1 MADGVFVLITTL
13 VGIIC
18 FLIDVVLN
26 SGNDR
31 HDPTTLS
38 STVDLTYMPMTYVR
52 GTILQVP
59 QFGISQHILLS
70 FTNLPSVCEL
80 FEQSAATLT
89 VII

>member
-38 STVDLTYMPMTYVR
+38 STFDLTYMPMTYVR
-52 GTILQVP
+52 GTILQYLNSASVSIYYCRSRICLP
-59 QFGISQHILLS
+59 FASSSNKVLRLL
-70 FTNLPSVCEL
+70 
-80 FEQSAATLT
+80 Q
-89 VII
+89 